1 MPRNGRG
8 ERHCKPFFTC
18 HCEPKAW
25 QSRPSS
31 IVIASR
37 RRGNPGPPLLSLRAE
52 GVAIPALLY
61 CHCEPKA
68 RQSRPSSIVIASRRR
83 GNPGPPLLSLR
94 AEGVAIPALLYCHC
108 EPKAWQSRPSSIVIA
123 SRRRGNLGGVRLLR
137 RPSSDGLPRNDK
149 EVCHCGEL
157 KPRAQRR
164 GQARQSHNSS
174 YRSRHSL
181 FMPLTNS
188 TFLCLGPAFSC
199 FSLEIALCTSS
210 QTS

>member
-25 QSRPSS
+25 QSRWDMGLLRHVVP
-31 IVIASR
+31 R
-37 RRGNPGPPLLSLRAE
+37 NDRRGCHYEPFF
-52 GVAIPALLY
+52 Y
-61 CHCEPKA
+61 CHCKPFFTCHCKPKA
-68 RQSRPSSIVIASRRR
+68 WQSRWDMGLLRHVVPRNDRR
-83 GNPGPPLLSLR
+83 GCHYEPFF
-94 AEGVAIPALLYCHC
+94 YCHC